1 MVLHWR
7 GRSPRAQQSDQVR
20 RVGVAMHMSSDDPE
34 GQVRLAAFRQAL
46 QELGWTV
53 GRNLQIDYRWGTGD
67 AGLNRRN
74 AAELVALAPDV
85 ILATGTPTLEPLL
98 QVTRTMPIVFVQAI
112 DPVGAG
118 VIESLA
124 RPGGNATG
132 FTTSD
137 PGTSGKWLELLK
149 EIAPNVKRVAVLRD
163 TATTGGIGQWA
174 AIQAMVPSFGVELRP
189 VGLSDSAEIERG
201 LATFARDS
209 NGGLIVTLSGPSI
222 VHRRQIIELAA
233 RYRLPAVYGQRF
245 FVTEGGLISYGHDA
259 IDPYR
264 RAVSAKLRLAAPAP
278 KAKDSTN
285 MVPAWGQSSAEPVN
299 ALTSA
304 LTPARR
310 FPVVMPVLKDQEP
323 MCDRLVMCTPAMKPT
338 HAVTARPGMRWANSP
353 SVPA

>member
-1 MVLHWR
+1 
-7 GRSPRAQQSDQVR
+7 
-20 RVGVAMHMSSDDPE
+20 
-34 GQVRLAAFRQAL
+34 
-46 QELGWTV
+46 
-53 GRNLQIDYRWGTGD
+53 
-67 AGLNRRN
+67 
-74 AAELVALAPDV
+74 
-85 ILATGTPTLEPLL
+85 LEPLL

-189 VGLSDSAEIERG
+189 LGLSDSAEIERG

-264 RAVSAKLRLAAPAP
+264 RAASYVDRILKGEKAADLPVQAPTKYELVINLKTAKALGLTVPPSLLARA
-278 KAKDSTN
+278 DE
-285 MVPAWGQSSAEPVN
+285 VIE
-299 ALTSA
+299 
-304 LTPARR
+304 
-310 FPVVMPVLKDQEP
+310 
-323 MCDRLVMCTPAMKPT
+323 
-338 HAVTARPGMRWANSP
+338 
-353 SVPA
+353 